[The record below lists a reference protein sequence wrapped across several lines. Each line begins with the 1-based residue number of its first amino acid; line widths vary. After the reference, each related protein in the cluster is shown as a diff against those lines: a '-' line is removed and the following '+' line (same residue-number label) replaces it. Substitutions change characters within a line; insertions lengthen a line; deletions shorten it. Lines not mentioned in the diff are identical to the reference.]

1 MAAAQLSNQTS
12 SSIQL
17 RHAPP
22 KIDMAFYEQP
32 PPTTNSPVYH
42 IIVAAYNFRGVKKL
56 RNWDWTRI
64 EAMVEMVRS
73 VRNELIKKGIIKNPV
88 ILFGDSVD
96 RDSLHDL
103 RRVGRSLGAD
113 FTDSEKEATHIVHL
127 TNDPDDSDEEWFRT
141 LEKKNGKVLLH
152 WWYYPDS
159 YDTWMVETAEH
170 ADPEPA
176 PEHNGSWNV
185 GARWL
190 RDSKK
195 FNEWMNEEDYEITE
209 DRRLS
214 AGEDQSYI
222 SDSETSPLH
231 KRTYD
236 YSDSPSFMDI
246 DSHSGFTKRLRMK
259 SPDPDPSPKHHRV
272 SVIDVEGNGSNAS
285 FRPKKSEYEPLQT
298 TDITNISQAI
308 PNLPK
313 VAEEQPLSISSKV
326 EITGVSAEIEN
337 QKNETKA
344 THKSPVN
351 SKISAYIYYRD
362 LLINWFNNITKLMF
376 IRIMTCNKQE
386 IAEVE
391 MSEQEQNDTVADEA
405 GFDSPA
411 IMKEE
416 EEAENIDS
424 PVDSKIIDESIP
436 ENVSAGETA
445 SGGGV
450 DPEIIAAHAEEEKK
464 RIEEEARKYLSTQT
478 QEVIIPSYAA
488 WFDIAKIH
496 EIERKSLP
504 EFFNSKNKSKTPSIY
519 KDYRDFIINTYRLN
533 PSEYLTVT
541 ACRRNLAGDVCAIIR
556 VHAFLEQWGLI
567 NYQVDPETRPS
578 TVGPTFTGH
587 YRITADTPRGLQPF
601 QPSAI
606 PSTPMNPQ
614 IAEASTSKSISATA
628 AVASSGP
635 AKVELNL
642 GLRKNIYQSN
652 IKSEETEVQE
662 NGKTTA
668 PTDPASPDTKRR
680 YNCFTCG
687 VECSR
692 TRYHNTKTKTLELC
706 ANCYLE
712 GRFPVT
718 MNSGDFIKMD
728 DTPFNHAQESDW
740 SDQETF
746 KLLEALEMFE
756 DDWNQIAEYVGT
768 RTREQCILQFLQ
780 LPIEDPYL
788 GTTMQ
793 DLGPLQYHRIPFS
806 QADNPIMSVVAF
818 LASVVSP
825 GVAAAAAN
833 SSITEFKASRSK
845 AINKEKNSVNVA
857 ATALGT
863 AAVKAKALAE
873 YEEREIQRLVN
884 TVIESQLKKMEL
896 KLQQFEELEE
906 ILEEE
911 KRELEIQRNQLYV
924 ERLNLRKTIITTQ
937 EQLKAV
943 AAQDTGSFKAPI
955 SGHSYTNASNTRVL
969 SLTEYGEEQE
979 QQQSVFPPSQDDANE
994 VMMSF

>member
-1 MAAAQLSNQTS
+1 MAAAAAQLSNQTS
-12 SSIQL
+12 SSTQL

-22 KIDMAFYEQP
+22 KIDMAFYERSSTFALFEPLKQNLINELSTKYPEVAALFKLDP

-42 IIVAAYNFRGVKKL
+42 IIVAAYNFRGAKKL

-64 EAMVEMVRS
+64 ETMIEMVRS
-73 VRNELIKKGIIKNPV
+73 VRIELIEKGIIKNPV

-96 RDSLHDL
+96 RDSLQEL

-127 TNDPDDSDEEWFRT
+127 TNDPDDTDEEWFRT

-176 PEHNGSWNV
+176 PEHNGPWNV

-222 SDSETSPLH
+222 SDSESSPLH

-236 YSDSPSFMDI
+236 YSDSTSFMDV
-246 DSHSGFTKRLRMK
+246 DSHGAFTKRLRMK
-259 SPDPDPSPKHHRV
+259 SPDPDTFTKHPRV
-272 SVIDVEGNGSNAS
+272 SVIDVEGSGSNSS
-285 FRPKKSEYEPLQT
+285 FRQKKSEYEPLQT

-326 EITGVSAEIEN
+326 EILGVSAEIES
-337 QKNETKA
+337 QKNETKDA
-344 THKSPVN
+344 HKSPVN
-351 SKISAYIYYRD
+351 KIAD
-362 LLINWFNNITKLMF
+362 
-376 IRIMTCNKQE
+376 
-386 IAEVE
+386 VE
-391 MSEQEQNDTVADEA
+391 MSEQEQNDTVADET
-405 GFDSPA
+405 GVDSPV

-416 EEAENIDS
+416 EEAENLDS
-424 PVDSKIIDESIP
+424 PADSKIIDESIP
-436 ENVSAGETA
+436 ENMSAGETP
-445 SGGGV
+445 SGGM
-450 DPEIIAAHAEEEKK
+450 DPETLAVRAEEEKK
-464 RIEEEARKYLSTQT
+464 RVEEEARKYLSTQT

-488 WFDIAKIH
+488 WFDMAKIH

-504 EFFNSKNKSKTPSIY
+504 EFFNNKNKSKTPSIY

-606 PSTPMNPQ
+606 PPTPVNPQ
-614 IAEASTSKSISATA
+614 IVEASTSKPTSAITA
-628 AVASSGP
+628 LASSGS

-662 NGKTTA
+662 NGKA
-668 PTDPASPDTKRR
+668 PTTSDPTLTDTKRR

-687 VECSR
+687 VECTR

-712 GRFPVT
+712 GRFPVS

-728 DTPFNHAQESDW
+728 DTPFNHAQKSDW

-833 SSITEFKASRSK
+833 SSINEFKASRR
-845 AINKEKNSVNVA
+845 
-857 ATALGT
+857 T

-937 EQLKAV
+937 EQLKA
-943 AAQDTGSFKAPI
+943 AASQEAGSFKVPI
-955 SGHSYTNASNTRVL
+955 SGHSYANASNTRVL
-969 SLTEYGEEQE
+969 SVTGYGEEQE
-979 QQQSVFPPSQDDANE
+979 QPPPVFPPSQDDANE
-994 VMMSF
+994 VVMMSF